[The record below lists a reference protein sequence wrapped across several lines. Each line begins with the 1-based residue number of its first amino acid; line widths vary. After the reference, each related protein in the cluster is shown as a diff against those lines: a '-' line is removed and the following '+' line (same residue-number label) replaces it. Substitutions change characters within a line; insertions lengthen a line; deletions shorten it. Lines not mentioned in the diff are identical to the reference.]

1 MITRISFVRTS
12 NGPYAVHIEVSLFV
26 YTGQQGDT
34 GEKVMAMEAG
44 NLKRSCVVLG
54 AIVFNVLVWLTA
66 TLPHLVV

>member
-1 MITRISFVRTS
+1 MK
-12 NGPYAVHIEVSLFV
+12 VSLFV
-26 YTGQQGDT
+26 YIGQRSDT

-66 TLPHLVV
+66 ALPHLVV

>member
-1 MITRISFVRTS
+1 MK
-12 NGPYAVHIEVSLFV
+12 VSLFV
-26 YTGQQGDT
+26 YIGQQSDT

-66 TLPHLVV
+66 ALPHLVV